1 MSLIH
6 LEQIKMMYGKGN
18 NGVHAIEGIDLELE
32 KGTMTA
38 IMGKSGSGKST
49 LLNILGHV
57 IIPTE
62 GKYIFEGKDVTKMRR
77 NQAAKFRSEN
87 IGFVVQHFALIPE
100 MSVRHNIALPLFY
113 QKKSKTQIWERV
125 DALME
130 KLQIADK
137 GKKYPYELSGGQCQR
152 VAIARAVVTEPKIL
166 LADEP
171 TGALDEKNGKHIMEI
186 FHKLNN
192 DGVTIVI
199 VTHDAEIAAE
209 CKNCIQMKDGLIVK

>member
-6 LEQIKMMYGKGN
+6 LEQIKMTYGKGN
-18 NGVHAIEGIDLELE
+18 SAVHALEGIDLELE
-32 KGTMTA
+32 KGAMTA

-57 IIPTE
+57 ITPTA
-62 GKYIFEGKDVTKMRR
+62 GKYIFDGRDVTKMRR

-100 MSVRHNIALPLFY
+100 MSVRRNIALPLYY
-113 QKKSKTQIWERV
+113 QRKSKAQIWERV
-125 DALME
+125 DMLME
-130 KLQIADK
+130 KLEIADK
-137 GKKYPYELSGGQCQR
+137 GKKHPYELSGGQCQR
-152 VAIARAVVTEPKIL
+152 VAIARALITEPKIL

-171 TGALDEKNGKHIMEI
+171 TGALDEENGKHIMEI

-192 DGVTIVI
+192 DGVTIAL
-199 VTHDAEIAAE
+199 VTHDAEIAGE
-209 CKNCIQMKDGLIVK
+209 CTNCIQMKDGLII